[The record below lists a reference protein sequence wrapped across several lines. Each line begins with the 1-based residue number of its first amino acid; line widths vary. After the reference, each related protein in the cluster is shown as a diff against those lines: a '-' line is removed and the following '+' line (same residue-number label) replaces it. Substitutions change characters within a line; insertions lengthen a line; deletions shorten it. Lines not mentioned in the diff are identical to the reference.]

1 MAPRRLD
8 LTLGPEDQ
16 GKSVNTLL
24 RHALGLSGG
33 AVRRAK
39 GSPGGITLDG
49 TPVFTNAQA
58 LPGQTLSVQVGGF
71 GPAERLVPTPG
82 PLSIVY
88 EDEDLL
94 VLNKP
99 AGLTVHPGPG
109 HRHDSLGN
117 FLIHYYDRIGLL
129 ADFHPVNRLD
139 RGTSGLMAVAKHPH
153 AHEQL
158 GRALHTGAFR
168 RGYLAV
174 CQGVPF
180 PRQGI
185 VDRPIARAED
195 SPIRRRIDPAGA
207 TASTHYRVL
216 GEQEGRS
223 LLAVFPETG
232 RTHQIR
238 VHLASIGCPLVG
250 DFLYG
255 AEEVAL
261 PGRFALH
268 ASYLGC
274 LHPVTGADLRFH
286 APLPDLLSALLP
298 AVPPLEKSTLEDFC
312 ESHC

>member
-1 MAPRRLD
+1 MAPRRLE
-8 LTLGPEDQ
+8 LTVGPVDQ

-24 RHALGLSGG
+24 RRELGLSGG

-39 GSPGGITLDG
+39 GIPGGITLDG
-49 TPVFTNAQA
+49 APVFTNAQV

-82 PLSIVY
+82 PLPIVY
-88 EDEDLL
+88 EDADLL
-94 VLNKP
+94 VLDKP

-117 FLIHYYDRIGLL
+117 FLIYYYDRIGLL

-174 CQGVPF
+174 CQGTPS
-180 PRQGI
+180 PRQGTI
-185 VDRPIARAED
+185 DRPIARAED
-195 SPIRRRIDPAGA
+195 SPIRREIRPNGAPAR
-207 TASTHYRVL
+207 THYRVL
-216 GEQEGRS
+216 GMQEERS

-238 VHLASIGCPLVG
+238 VHLASLGCPLVG

-255 AEEVAL
+255 TEEAAL

-268 ASYLGC
+268 AAYLGL

-286 APLPDLLSALLP
+286 APLPGTLSALVP
-298 AVPPLEKSTLEDFC
+298 ALPPLETSTLEDFC